1 MDMKIKGHFL
11 LTNLLLDLIKISKEG
26 RIINISSVAHNCR
39 YKYILV
45 IDLFLMLISQKI
57 F

>member
-11 LTNLLLDLIKISKEG
+11 LTNLLLDLIQISKEG
-26 RIINISSVAHNCR
+26 RIINVSSVAHNCR

-57 F
+57 S